1 MHIESL
7 KKGKQVQKKHFL
19 CAKTYCTQG
28 TKILLLT
35 HVQMSTSDSTQTP
48 ILNPGEETV
57 LTPESN
63 DNVATKE
70 EVSTATSEET
80 ITLHESV
87 AAFMEMTREELVK
100 KMEALSRQDNIQEI
114 KSSVGYIRQAF
125 TKKTED
131 LQREIENKISAE
143 EETAEVSTE
152 EDSLK
157 DKFYEF
163 YNVYR
168 EKRKA
173 YLANKEKEMA
183 DNLGKKKLILEELKQ
198 LIESEETLKKTYDEF
213 NTIQEKWKE
222 IGQVPRSEVNDLWK
236 NYHFLVEQF
245 FNKVKIN
252 KELRDLDLKRN
263 LDAKISLCEKAEELI
278 LNENVLDTFGLVLQY
293 QEEWREIGPVPSDKN
308 EEIWERFRTAC
319 GKIHKKR
326 QEYYETLLAE
336 QEENLL
342 AKNGLCGKMEE
353 LLDHARK
360 NEKTWKD
367 ATQEVN
373 DLFSLWKTIG
383 GVPRS
388 KNTEVWNRFKGAMD
402 TFYKERNNFFI
413 KQKEEQNAN
422 LAAKTTLCEQA
433 EIIAKR
439 DDWKEATNEILKLQ
453 AEWKTIGFVN
463 KKYADK
469 LWKRFRTACNEF
481 FERKNAALSESRE
494 QAKLNKAAKEQLIE
508 EVKAFEF
515 GENKEENLNAIKDF
529 QRRWSEI
536 GFVPAADRKRLQ
548 EIFRE
553 AIDAHFEKLNISIKE
568 RKIKNFQQN
577 IDKIHTRQG
586 NAGLKSVKNSI
597 QNEIQRL
604 ENEITLW
611 ENNLG
616 FFAKS
621 KQAELLKEEFESRIQ
636 KNKEKIA
643 MLLAKQKM
651 VKEKATEEKNSAP
664 EQSVETEK

>member
-1 MHIESL
+1 
-7 KKGKQVQKKHFL
+7 
-19 CAKTYCTQG
+19 
-28 TKILLLT
+28 
-35 HVQMSTSDSTQTP
+35 MSTSDLTQSP
-48 ILNPGEETV
+48 LLNPDEATV
-57 LTPESN
+57 LAPESN
-63 DNVATKE
+63 DSVTAKE
-70 EVSTATSEET
+70 EVSTATSDET
-80 ITLHESV
+80 TAPIESLS
-87 AAFMEMTREELVK
+87 AFMEMTREELVK
-100 KMEALSRQDNIQEI
+100 KMEALSKQDNIQEI
-114 KSSVGYIRQAF
+114 KTGVGYIRQAF

-131 LQREIENKISAE
+131 LQREAENNISPE
-143 EETAEVSTE
+143 ENPAEVPAA
-152 EDSLK
+152 EDALK

-168 EKRKA
+168 DKRKT

-183 DNLGKKKLILEELKQ
+183 DNLEKKKLILEELKE

-213 NTIQEKWKE
+213 NVIQGKWKE

-263 LDAKISLCEKAEELI
+263 LDAKIALCEKAEELI
-278 LNENVLDTFGLVLQY
+278 LNENVADTFGLVLQY

-326 QEYYETLLAE
+326 QEYYEKILAE

-353 LLDHARK
+353 LLDLARK

-367 ATQEVN
+367 AAQEVS

-388 KNTEVWNRFKGAMD
+388 KNAEVWNRFKGAMN
-402 TFYKERNNFFI
+402 TFYKERNEFFI
-413 KQKEEQNAN
+413 KLKEEQNNN
-422 LAAKTTLCEQA
+422 LAQKTALCEQA

-453 AEWKTIGFVN
+453 AEWKTIGFVS
-463 KKYADK
+463 KKHADK
-469 LWKRFRTACNEF
+469 LWQRFRGACNEF
-481 FERKNAALSESRE
+481 FKRKNEALSESRE
-494 QAKLNKAAKEQLIE
+494 QSKQNKAAKEQLIE

-548 EIFRE
+548 EQFRS
-553 AIDAHFEKLNISIKE
+553 AIDAHFEKLNVSLKE
-568 RKIKNFQQN
+568 RRMKNFQRN
-577 IDKIHTRQG
+577 IDKINTQQG
-586 NAGLKSVKNSI
+586 KSGLKNIKNSM

-616 FFAKS
+616 FFAES
-621 KQAELLKEEFESRIQ
+621 KQAELLKMEFERRIQ

-643 MLLAKQKM
+643 MLIAKQKM
-651 VKEKATEEKNSAP
+651 VKEKADEEKNSP
-664 EQSVETEK
+664 QEQSAETEK